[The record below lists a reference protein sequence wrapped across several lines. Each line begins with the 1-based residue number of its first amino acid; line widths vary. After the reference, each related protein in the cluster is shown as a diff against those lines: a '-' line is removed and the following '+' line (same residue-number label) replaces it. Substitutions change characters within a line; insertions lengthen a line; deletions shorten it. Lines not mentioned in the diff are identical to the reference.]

1 MIKKIQTPLTS
12 EAIAD
17 LKVGDIVA
25 LSGKILVAR
34 DAAHEKMVT
43 SLKRNEELSFSIKDE
58 TIFYAGP
65 APTPPGAVI
74 GSIGPTSSYRMDPYT
89 PFLLS
94 SGVHGMIGK
103 GIRSKE
109 VVEAIKEHKAVY
121 FGATG
126 GASVLLSSFVIS
138 AETVA
143 YEELGPE
150 AVLRLEVKDMPLVVL
165 IDSCGRNLYDKQNS

>member
-34 DAAHEKMVT
+34 DAAHEKIVT
-43 SLKRNEELSFSIKDE
+43 SLKKNEDLLFPIKNE
-58 TIFYAGP
+58 TIYYAGP

-94 SGVHGMIGK
+94 RGIRGMIGK

-109 VVEAIKEHKAVY
+109 VIEAIKEHKAIY
-121 FGATG
+121 LGATG

-138 AETVA
+138 VETVA

-165 IDSCGRNLYDKQNS
+165 IDSYGRNLYDKQNS